1 MLQDALNAL
10 CGSTS
15 AWQLTI
21 AVDKCCV
28 LHIGK
33 VDKTPT
39 VYSIN
44 NVALPAVRRTY
55 SLVVI

>member
-1 MLQDALNAL
+1 MLFV